1 MSVTPRFVRA
11 RRNPTLFCAVVL
23 LACISLRVVAAVEVP
38 SVLAI
43 DPANSRVAIDVG
55 RTGLFGFAGHNHEV
69 IAPVI
74 EGKVIYNPA
83 DWQRSTVS
91 LRFDASALKVTG
103 KGDPPSDIPKVQQAM
118 LSAEVLDVKRFP
130 DVTFASR
137 RVSATRAATGAIDLL
152 IEGDMTVHG
161 QTRPMSVRVNAAID
175 PDGLTV
181 RGGFPLK
188 QTDFGI
194 EPVTVAGGTVR
205 VKDEVQVQFVLKAR
219 RVS

>member
-1 MSVTPRFVRA
+1 LAGVCA
-11 RRNPTLFCAVVL
+11 ALLLAVV
-23 LACISLRVVAAVEVP
+23 SLGVVAAVQGP

-43 DPANSRVAIDVG
+43 DAGNSRVTIDVG

-69 IAPVI
+69 IAPVMA
-74 EGKVIYNPA
+74 GKITYDPA

-91 LRFDASALKVTG
+91 LQFDASALKVTG

-118 LSAEVLDVKRFP
+118 LGEEVLDVKRFP
-130 DVTFASR
+130 AVTFTSR
-137 RVSATRAATGAIDLL
+137 RVSATRATPGAVDLL
-152 IEGDMTVHG
+152 IEGDMMLHG
-161 QTRPMSVRVNAAID
+161 QTRAMAVRVTAAID
-175 PDGLTV
+175 PNGLTV

-194 EPVTVAGGTVR
+194 EPVTAAGGTVR

-219 RVS
+219 RMS